1 MENKEKEKEETYG
14 RLVKNEFG
22 NLKCQLDKLNSLYGP
37 PDTPGF
43 KQPLSA
49 SPTGLE
55 VTHRH
60 TLEMLPKW
68 ENLTNVTA
76 QMMDTFAE
84 RMVMKSIKSMNVSEQ
99 EAKRLFDMG
108 EANEKR
114 RQEVDLAQPE
124 ASLKIA
130 SEVEVTE
137 ALAETGTK
145 MKKGTLKSGRR
156 VLSSYQS

>member
-1 MENKEKEKEETYG
+1 
-14 RLVKNEFG
+14 
-22 NLKCQLDKLNSLYGP
+22 
-37 PDTPGF
+37 
-43 KQPLSA
+43 
-49 SPTGLE
+49 
-55 VTHRH
+55 
-60 TLEMLPKW
+60 MLPKW

-76 QMMDTFAE
+76 QIMDTFAE
-84 RMVMKSIKSMNVSEQ
+84 RMVMKSIESINVSEQ

-137 ALAETGTK
+137 ALAETGTE

-156 VLSSYQS
+156 ALSS